1 MSIKDKFDLMNIPED
16 TIKEVWEVITD
27 SHELV
32 NTLSEFNPYLS
43 FINNRVKKR
52 KEKKFKEFL
61 KGFAIMVFSSEQI
74 TSTDLK
80 TLEDLLNKKQNKNV
94 VLDILE
100 EALATVSDTSS
111 KILGIIAGEVL
122 KGDRKFDYNDWIL
135 VNGLKNM
142 NEWDIES
149 FNKVYSYFEAYPKKT
164 RVTTTM
170 LLQNVSLEEYG
181 KLVTDPSTEE
191 YKQFTNDP
199 SVAEK
204 RFLEEEE
211 RIMKSEEYKRLRS
224 SLMRIN
230 SFQILML
237 GPITVEPDSVNFERS
252 YAGDELYKLIK
263 EIEEI
268 E

>member
-1 MSIKDKFDLMNIPED
+1 MSIKDKFDLINIPED
-16 TIKEVWEVITD
+16 AIKEVWEVITD

-80 TLEDLLNKKQNKNV
+80 TLEDLLNKKQNKDV
-94 VLDILE
+94 VLDVLE
-100 EALATVSDTSS
+100 EALATASDTSS

-122 KGDRKFDYNDWIL
+122 KGYRTFDYNDWIL

-164 RVTTTM
+164 RVNTTM

-181 KLVTDPSTEE
+181 KLITDPSTEE
-191 YKQFTNDP
+191 YKQFANDP

-237 GPITVEPDSVNFERS
+237 GPITAEPDSVNFERS

-263 EIEEI
+263 EIE
-268 E
+268 